1 MGAQAEGWNL
11 FRAMST
17 IVSDMHIVVKHTFFD
32 LSQEVG
38 IYDVPCV
45 RRLRA
50 FTDSCLG
57 VATSEE
63 IPQLNIDKDEDAKS
77 EISTHLDSSSIG
89 GESTPPSSGCG
100 TPRGGPNVPSDIP
113 LQFMWY
119 PMVHKQVAPDE
130 RCLSRSL
137 DRHRWPPQ
145 NKSRGPTEQRTTLML
160 RNLPSCFS
168 REGLLETLDFCG
180 FAGTYDF
187 VYLPIDFHSGAG
199 LGYCFVNMVN
209 SQQAE
214 ALISQ
219 LQGFSDWKGSTS
231 QKVLDV
237 CWSDPHQGLDMLID
251 RYRNSRVMHG
261 SVPDHYKPVL
271 FENGVRV
278 PFPRHT
284 KRIRPPVSGGLL
296 TSA

>member
-1 MGAQAEGWNL
+1 VEPRLQSGI
-11 FRAMST
+11 RAMST
-17 IVSDMHIVVKHTFFD
+17 LVGEMHIVVKHTFFD
-32 LSQEVG
+32 LSQKEESFAV
-38 IYDVPCV
+38 VPPCE

-57 VATSEE
+57 TAISEE
-63 IPQLNIDKDEDAKS
+63 TPQKNDEDEDAKS
-77 EISTHLDSSSIG
+77 EVSTHLDGSSA

-100 TPRGGPNVPSDIP
+100 TPRGGPRVSDVPF
-113 LQFMWY
+113 QFMWY
-119 PMVHKQVAPDE
+119 PVMHQQAPTDE
-130 RCLSRSL
+130 RCLPRSL

-145 NKSRGPTEQRTTLML
+145 NKSRGIMEKRTTLML

-168 REGLLETLDFCG
+168 REGLLETLDSCG
-180 FAGTYDF
+180 FVGKYDF

-199 LGYCFVNMVN
+199 LGYCFVNMIN
-209 SQQAE
+209 SEQAE
-214 ALISQ
+214 HLILH

-231 QKVLDV
+231 HKVLDV

-296 TSA
+296 STA